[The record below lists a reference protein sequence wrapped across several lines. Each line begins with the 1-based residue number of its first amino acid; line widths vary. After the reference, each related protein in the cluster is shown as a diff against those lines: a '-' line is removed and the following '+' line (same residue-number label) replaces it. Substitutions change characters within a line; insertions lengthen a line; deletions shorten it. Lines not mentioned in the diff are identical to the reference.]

1 MAEVDIEQLSV
12 EELRAHIAQAQR
24 LLDGK
29 VNEERDRVLQNAEHE
44 LAKLGLTLA
53 DAVGRAGRS
62 APAAAPERGKR
73 QLKPKFRHPE
83 NPGTTWS
90 GVGRK
95 PKWVREAEET
105 GRLDEIRI

>member
-12 EELRAHIAQAQR
+12 EELRLHIARAQR
-24 LLDGK
+24 LLDEKIG
-29 VNEERDRVLQNAEHE
+29 EERDRVLQNAEKE

-53 DAVGRAGRS
+53 EVVARPRS
-62 APAAAPERGKR
+62 GGAPPERGKR

-83 NPGTTWS
+83 NPTTTWS

-95 PKWVREAEET
+95 PKWVREAEEA
-105 GRLDEIRI
+105 GRLDAIRITD